1 MSLRTP
7 LGRVL
12 GLGSARKGSGHWWAQ
27 RMTAVALVPLGLWF
41 VFALM
46 SLSELS
52 YTAVTGWIASPVTAT
67 LLLLF
72 VSVLMYHSKLGVQVV
87 IEDYVHAPWLTLSS
101 LILSSF
107 FHVALAAAGIIAIL
121 KIAFGAGA

>member
-27 RMTAVALVPLGLWF
+27 RMTAVGLVPLSLWF
-41 VFALM
+41 VIALLGMNSM
-46 SLSELS
+46 S
-52 YTAVTGWIASPVTAT
+52 YAAVTGWIASPVNAS
-67 LLLLF
+67 LLVLL

-87 IEDYVHAPWLTLSS
+87 IEDYIHTPWLTLSS

-107 FHVALAAAGIIAIL
+107 IHIALAVAGIVAVL
-121 KIAFGAGA
+121 KVAFGAGS